1 MPQTTIA
8 PDAHSALIIV
18 DVQNDFCPGGSL
30 AVTDGDRVVPVLNQL
45 VQEFSAAG
53 RLIVAGR
60 DWHPRKTTHF
70 KEFGGIWPV
79 HCVQGTLGA
88 EYHPDLVLTPDTVH
102 VVKGTGATE
111 DAYSEFEGHD
121 QTGRPLAQL
130 LEDRGVR
137 TLLVGGLATDYCVK
151 HTVLDGLKAGFQVV
165 LLTDASRGVNVQP
178 GDTDRAVAEMAAA
191 GANIQ

>member
-1 MPQTTIA
+1 MPTPTPS
-8 PDAHSALIIV
+8 PDSALVII

-30 AVTDGDRVVPVLNQL
+30 AVKGGDQVVPVLNRQ
-45 VQEFSAAG
+45 VQAFSKAG

-70 KEFGGIWPV
+70 KEFGGLWPV
-79 HCVQGTLGA
+79 HCVQGTPGA

-111 DAYSEFEGHD
+111 DAYSEFEAHD
-121 QTGRPLAQL
+121 TTGRPLAQL
-130 LEDRGVR
+130 LRDHDIR
-137 TLLVGGLATDYCVK
+137 TLYVGGLATDYCVR

-165 LLTDASRGVNVQP
+165 LLTDGSRGVNVQP
-178 GDTDRAVAEMAAA
+178 GDTDQAIAEMAAA
-191 GANIQ
+191 GADIR